1 MTLTPAPKPTGAK
14 GNSLMIP
21 ISELL
26 PREVKDAETK
36 LVNVEQKSGFDDDDF
51 SASNG
56 IGVDNLP
63 IEMLMGAV
71 VSAILMS

>member
-1 MTLTPAPKPTGAK
+1 
-14 GNSLMIP
+14 MIP
-21 ISELL
+21 ISELM